1 MKITNEIE
9 IQVQQ
14 VQCKYQLL
22 MYCAFIKK
30 NLKLLDLPGP
40 SHFGWYL
47 QLFVPIELLC

>member
-9 IQVQQ
+9 MQVQQ

-30 NLKLLDLPGP
+30 KKSKTPGP
-40 SHFGWYL
+40 SRSFTFWLVSATFCSH
-47 QLFVPIELLC
+47 